1 MDCANLPKPRGPG
14 LWQWG
19 AVKRQPQ
26 ATIFVACYKQHQCL
40 HRMFKKWIYARMN
53 FYGSFV
59 MKTSA
64 PVFMF
69 LTLLS
74 VGAGAH
80 AADGPSGEVGVGI
93 GYQPSDPSGS
103 RYQTVPLP
111 YFDVDWGD
119 VSLDTDDGLTWSALK
134 TDGWSAGPFINYLSG
149 RNANG
154 SLRGLRDVSDMA
166 LLGGFVQYSPAE
178 FWRVYAQLGQAV
190 GGSGGQGGLLG
201 QVGGE
206 LGYPLGLGIIGSSQ
220 LAAHFADGRQ
230 MSTFFGVSASEA
242 QASGISAYHASGG
255 FQNVTLTQNV
265 EFPLAQHW
273 SLVASVSW
281 VRLVGSA
288 ADSSIVREQG
298 DVNQGSVQTALS
310 YKF

>member
-1 MDCANLPKPRGPG
+1 
-14 LWQWG
+14 
-19 AVKRQPQ
+19 
-26 ATIFVACYKQHQCL
+26 
-40 HRMFKKWIYARMN
+40 MN

-64 PVFMF
+64 PVLLF

-119 VSLDTDDGLTWSALK
+119 VSLNTDDGFIWSALN
-134 TDGWSAGPFINYLSG
+134 TGDWTAGPFINYLPG

-154 SLRGLRDVSDMA
+154 SLRGLRDVSDRA
-166 LLGGFVQYSPAE
+166 QLGSFVQYSPAE
-178 FWRVYAQLGQAV
+178 FWRLYAQLGQAV
-190 GGSGGQGGLLG
+190 GGAGGVLG

-206 LGYPLGLGIIGSSQ
+206 LGYPLGLGVIGSSQ

-230 MSTFFGVSASEA
+230 ASTFFGVSAAES
-242 QASGISAYHASGG
+242 QASGISRYNASGG
-255 FQNVTLTQNV
+255 LQNLTLTQNV
-265 EFPLAQHW
+265 EFALAEHW
-273 SLVASVSW
+273 SVVASASW
-281 VRLVGSA
+281 IHLLGSA
-288 ADSSIVREQG
+288 ADSSIVKELG
-298 DVNQGSVQTALS
+298 DVNQGSVQTAVS